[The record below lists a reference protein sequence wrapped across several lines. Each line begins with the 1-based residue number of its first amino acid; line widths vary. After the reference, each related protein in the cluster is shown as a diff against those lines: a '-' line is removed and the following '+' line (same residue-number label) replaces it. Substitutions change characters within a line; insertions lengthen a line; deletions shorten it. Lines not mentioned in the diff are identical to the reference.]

1 MAKETTYAGMRGD
14 WQNLG
19 VTVSSNPDLAY
30 LEAQRTRLLDLFNQS
45 GDILQK
51 QGALIAAK
59 QETSKELRSVMTEGQ
74 RLANVL
80 RAAIKSHYGI
90 RSEKLAEFGVQPF
103 RGRRKVTPEPEEPTV
118 AASRID

>member
-14 WQNLG
+14 WHKLG
-19 VTVSSNPDLAY
+19 VTVSTNPELAY
-30 LEAQRTRLLDLFNQS
+30 LEAQRVRLDDLFS
-45 GDILQK
+45 HAGEILQK

-59 QETSKELRSVMTEGQ
+59 QEMSKELRDVMSEGQ

-90 RSEKLAEFGVQPF
+90 RAEKLAEFGVQPF
-103 RGRRKVTPEPEEPTV
+103 RGRRRVASEPEELKTTV
-118 AASRID
+118 G